1 MAVPPRVAGRGGILD
16 RALRRRAACGGLVAA
31 TFLLLGSGEFE
42 PWSTDVERMALDQ
55 AVGDGS
61 VAVLPTASASEGDE
75 VFDRWGRMGL
85 DHYAEAGVAAKL
97 LAVKTREDAFRE
109 DVAVRAESASMIYFS
124 GGKPSKLADVL
135 RDSPL
140 LAAIRR
146 GMDRGAVYAGC
157 SAGAMVASRERNA
170 EGRGGTS
177 WLVGLGLVPH
187 VSFGVHWD
195 RAARIPG
202 VQWWLT
208 SRLPDDTWFV
218 GIDERTAILG
228 DGRRWTVHGSRGVAV
243 RHEGELTR
251 VEAGGEFSTG

>member
-1 MAVPPRVAGRGGILD
+1 MS
-16 RALRRRAACGGLVAA
+16 
-31 TFLLLGSGEFE
+31 TYLLLGSGEFE
-42 PWSTDVERMALDQ
+42 PWSTDVERLALAD

-61 VAVLPTASASEGDE
+61 VVILPTASASEGDA
-75 VFDRWGRMGL
+75 VFDRWGTMGL
-85 DHYAEAGVAAKL
+85 DHYADAGVTAEVL
-97 LAVKTREDAFRE
+97 PVKVREDAFRD
-109 DVAVRAESASMIYFS
+109 DVAARLERASMIYFS

-135 RDSPL
+135 RDSPV

-146 GMDRGAVYAGC
+146 SIDRGAVYAGC

-177 WLVGLGLVPH
+177 WLFGLGLVPH

-208 SRLPDDTWFV
+208 SRLPEDTWFV

-228 DGRRWTVHGSRGVAV
+228 DGERWTVHGFRGVTI
-243 RHEGELTR
+243 RHDGELGR
-251 VEAGGEFSTG
+251 VETGESFATA